1 MFTALI
7 KFHLFGK
14 DKDKFQVGP
23 CSGNDKL
30 IYELIHWQVL
40 RKKQGRYSLSD
51 SRILNV
57 RFGFPCQ
64 KSGCKILK
72 PLGETHIISESIVF
86 NSNWTCVEF
95 SD

>member
-1 MFTALI
+1 MVRI
-7 KFHLFGK
+7 KG
-14 DKDKFQVGP
+14 KFQLGP
-23 CSGNDKL
+23 CNGNDKL
-30 IYELIHWQVL
+30 IYELIDWQVL

-51 SRILNV
+51 SRILDV

-64 KSGCKILK
+64 KSGCNKIIK
-72 PLGETHIISESIVF
+72 PLGDTHIISKSIVF

>member
-1 MFTALI
+1 MVRI
-7 KFHLFGK
+7 
-14 DKDKFQVGP
+14 KDKFQVGH

-30 IYELIHWQVL
+30 IYEIIIWQVL
-40 RKKQGRYSLSD
+40 RKKQGRYSLLD

-72 PLGETHIISESIVF
+72 PLGETHIIYESIVF
-86 NSNWTCVEF
+86 NTNWTCVEF
-95 SD
+95 ID